1 MTVAWSRCVCINNNS
16 SPGTFVA
23 KPTRLPNPHG
33 WRRCSDSVTNL
44 EYCFVIHLVY
54 CFSILKVNE
63 THMEFLSASEF
74 LGEISDDLLDDVL
87 HNTFNMLRMFI
98 GIYGTSSG
106 PTLFVSSY
114 R

>member
-1 MTVAWSRCVCINNNS
+1 MNS
-16 SPGTFVA
+16 SSIYGESSSANDVHDQVKLPL
-23 KPTRLPNPHG
+23 PTLPNPHG
-33 WRRCSDSVTNL
+33 WQRCSNSVTNPGK
-44 EYCFVIHLVY
+44 IHLVY

-74 LGEISDDLLDDVL
+74 LGEISDDLFDYEDDVL

-98 GIYGTSSG
+98 AIYGTSSG
-106 PTLFVSSY
+106 PTLLVSSY